1 MAPPSSL
8 RCEACGALNQANSYL
23 CLSCNHPLLTFIP
36 PVPVPLLPNMLFN
49 DRYYIIGKIG
59 TGGFA
64 SVYKATDMQQGG
76 RFVAIKELSLREL
89 EPRAVVDATDAF
101 HREVSFLLQ
110 LTHPG
115 LPHVYQYYRSPEYLY
130 LVMDY
135 IEGETLEEYLNRT
148 HGHHKYILL
157 SEVLTMGIQ
166 LCSVLDYLHTQ
177 QPPIVFRDL
186 KPANIMRTFQ
196 GQLYLIDF
204 GIARYFKPG
213 QTKDTVALGS
223 LGYAAPEQYGKAQTT
238 PRADIYSLGAVL
250 HQLLTAED
258 PSETPFRFTPLRV
271 NSYPSLS
278 KLGILIERMVDMDA
292 NKRPA
297 SVAEIKQELQHIAN
311 VWKAAMMN
319 FWRPGPE
326 HTHSLEATMG
336 SYLAGYRAV
345 KSPV

>member
-1 MAPPSSL
+1 MVPQ
-8 RCEACGALNQANSYL
+8 QASD
-23 CLSCNHPLLTFIP
+23 PAE
-36 PVPVPLLPNMLFN
+36 LLPHTLFRN
-49 DRYYIIGKIG
+49 RYYIIGQVG
-59 TGGFA
+59 AGGFG
-64 SVYKATDMQQGG
+64 SVYKARDTQSGD
-76 RFVAIKELSLREL
+76 RLVAIKEVKLLGL
-89 EPRAVVDATDAF
+89 HPRAMIEATHAF
-101 HREVSFLLQ
+101 EREVSLLSQ
-110 LTHPG
+110 LNHPN
-115 LPHVYQYYRSPEYLY
+115 LPHLYEHFRSPGHWY
-130 LVMDY
+130 LVMDF
-135 IEGETLEEYLNRT
+135 IVGETLEVYQGKVPNRSL
-148 HGHHKYILL
+148 LL
-157 SEVLTMGIQ
+157 SEVLDIGLQ
-166 LCSVLDYLHTQ
+166 LCTVLDYLHSQ

-186 KPANIMRTFQ
+186 KPANIMRTPR

-213 QTKDTVALGS
+213 QAKDTVALGS
-223 LGYAAPEQYGKAQTT
+223 LGYAAPEQYGKAQTP

-258 PSETPFRFTPLRV
+258 PSETPFRYTPLRV
-271 NSYPSLS
+271 NSYPNLA
-278 KLGILIERMVDMDA
+278 KLGILIERMGDMDA

-326 HTHSLEATMG
+326 HTHSLEATIG